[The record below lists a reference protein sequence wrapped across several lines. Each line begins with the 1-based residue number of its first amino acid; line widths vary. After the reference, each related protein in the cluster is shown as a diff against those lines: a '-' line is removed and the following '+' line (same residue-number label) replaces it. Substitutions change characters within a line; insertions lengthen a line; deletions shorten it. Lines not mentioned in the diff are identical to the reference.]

1 MLARSIRAEDDY
13 RIKAE
18 IIDRTKAAGVN
29 IPPEHFDI
37 VWTTV
42 YSPNTH
48 KKAAAK
54 CITVSPKYHHKIK
67 QIVNALSHDKPHPT
81 TKLAHPLTYDY
92 IAMPTFQQDNAN
104 NQEHTDFESY
114 FCNIDLLL
122 DHHSQYI
129 RTLTSTSITG
139 LSEIDLFSTITN
151 SSINGDGTF
160 DTTRS
165 KTLAQL
171 ILDGKYM
178 SKNGTYNKSPVDKLT
193 LSENKGRY
201 NLFTTKDQAEQ
212 LVKYTEHLEAVIP
225 SWLEGTTKNNGKRIA
240 VSIEPALYQ
249 TKKNRSQPR
258 QPQLPMQSNTQP
270 QKPTQTQTPT
280 TMTPQTTYTPPT
292 PPQNRTQTI
301 APNTST
307 PDQPPHNHQ
316 PTNTTPTNSLTHET
330 IQTMKQQLDN
340 LTTIVTYQSQL
351 LNNLIADTKTLS
363 THQASEITPMERI
376 QSVISRVDSSITTA
390 SDTYITNM
398 NTATKETQAMLLGH
412 FRQQNEQ
419 ITKNNDNQYKNI
431 NAMFGDMKSIA
442 ENYNGIARNYDTSV
456 DGVVSKLLENKITLA
471 RLTSQ
476 IDFILTNMAN
486 NPDFLKNT
494 GIWEDFVEHQEAF
507 DQAQQELDEEYQR
520 GGSTTPT
527 TQQQHETKQE
537 GDWKHPTEHEYKDG
551 KNKSDVQESQS
562 NNRQDTAPVTPHI
575 HSVITTRQTEI
586 TSEILYPQKNT
597 EPIDLTNPPTHLSQS
612 PPNNKNTP
620 SGSPNTPSTQKL
632 HQPQAIQAS
641 YAPGFNPLETTFV
654 QPSLDKTKTGPGI
667 AKKSADDAPQ
677 KTPYPTK
684 DNKNTETSTQEKK
697 KQENC
702 ASCNTKAEPQNM
714 THCQNCHE
722 AIHPQCART
731 FRGYRLC
738 LPCQRTNALDA
749 AEETDHTSDLETYKP
764 TSDDDTQDSD
774 DNIDVKRLVKTNDKP
789 TTPKPPTAPNITLD
803 KAEHSELDEED
814 GWSIAGKKTTPKE
827 TKKPAAAVTTPP
839 IGKELR
845 PQGARSEPRRSSRT
859 KISPTPVKT
868 QLRY

>member
-1 MLARSIRAEDDY
+1 
-13 RIKAE
+13 
-18 IIDRTKAAGVN
+18 
-29 IPPEHFDI
+29 
-37 VWTTV
+37 
-42 YSPNTH
+42 
-48 KKAAAK
+48 
-54 CITVSPKYHHKIK
+54 
-67 QIVNALSHDKPHPT
+67 
-81 TKLAHPLTYDY
+81 
-92 IAMPTFQQDNAN
+92 
-104 NQEHTDFESY
+104 
-114 FCNIDLLL
+114 
-122 DHHSQYI
+122 
-129 RTLTSTSITG
+129 
-139 LSEIDLFSTITN
+139 
-151 SSINGDGTF
+151 
-160 DTTRS
+160 
-165 KTLAQL
+165 
-171 ILDGKYM
+171 
-178 SKNGTYNKSPVDKLT
+178 
-193 LSENKGRY
+193 
-201 NLFTTKDQAEQ
+201 
-212 LVKYTEHLEAVIP
+212 
-225 SWLEGTTKNNGKRIA
+225 
-240 VSIEPALYQ
+240 
-249 TKKNRSQPR
+249 
-258 QPQLPMQSNTQP
+258 
-270 QKPTQTQTPT
+270 
-280 TMTPQTTYTPPT
+280 
-292 PPQNRTQTI
+292 
-301 APNTST
+301 
-307 PDQPPHNHQ
+307 
-316 PTNTTPTNSLTHET
+316 
-330 IQTMKQQLDN
+330 MKQQLDN

-456 DGVVSKLLENKITLA
+456 DGVVSELLENKITLA

-494 GIWEDFVEHQEAF
+494 RIWEDFVEHQEAF

-667 AKKSADDAPQ
+667 AK
-677 KTPYPTK
+677 
-684 DNKNTETSTQEKK
+684 
-697 KQENC
+697 
-702 ASCNTKAEPQNM
+702 
-714 THCQNCHE
+714 
-722 AIHPQCART
+722 
-731 FRGYRLC
+731 
-738 LPCQRTNALDA
+738 
-749 AEETDHTSDLETYKP
+749 
-764 TSDDDTQDSD
+764 
-774 DNIDVKRLVKTNDKP
+774 
-789 TTPKPPTAPNITLD
+789 
-803 KAEHSELDEED
+803 
-814 GWSIAGKKTTPKE
+814 
-827 TKKPAAAVTTPP
+827 
-839 IGKELR
+839 
-845 PQGARSEPRRSSRT
+845 
-859 KISPTPVKT
+859 
-868 QLRY
+868 